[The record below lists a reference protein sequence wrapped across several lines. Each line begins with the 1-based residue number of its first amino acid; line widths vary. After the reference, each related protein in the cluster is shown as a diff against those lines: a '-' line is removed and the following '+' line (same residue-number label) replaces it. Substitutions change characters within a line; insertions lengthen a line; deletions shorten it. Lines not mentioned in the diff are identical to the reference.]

1 MDDYLRDLKEAV
13 ATVKAPPELAQAG
26 SAATYGRMGHIPLRG
41 MVNQKGLDMFAQMY
55 QAGGQDMDLHAE
67 LAPEPGFKGQMNAL
81 VERVAQWYG
90 QRQQR
95 KVRHR

>member
-1 MDDYLRDLKEAV
+1 MDDYLRDLQEVV
-13 ATVKAPPELAQAG
+13 ATVKSHPEMAQSG
-26 SAATYGRMGHIPLRG
+26 SAATCGRMGHIPLRG

-55 QAGGQDMDLHAE
+55 QAGGQDIDLHAE